1 MMAKDSA
8 RGHCTS
14 TIGEFDLAQ
23 RSHTFGATRP
33 QECVGLHIDGRG
45 YPMTSTDVRQVIIE
59 QITDRWTDKEVMVSI
74 NDWNIWID
82 YRFVPTNM

>member
-1 MMAKDSA
+1 
-8 RGHCTS
+8 
-14 TIGEFDLAQ
+14 
-23 RSHTFGATRP
+23 
-33 QECVGLHIDGRG
+33 
-45 YPMTSTDVRQVIIE
+45 MTSTDVRQVIIE